1 MENEDKKRLVIILAG
16 IKLSPVFSEFLQA
29 DLDLTVILNTT
40 ADFPLAYSQDKD
52 KTKHEYVWYHH
63 EIVKLAN
70 SIVPDDLT
78 QSALTKLF
86 SEPISQAR
94 LPLSDAEMFLV
105 QWVNER
111 KRANQSFHDF
121 FKVLNQ
127 YSGKSLRVFP
137 LRFPDKAISLKTSN
151 SEVPL
156 RYFQITG
163 FIDRNAD
170 QKTDIEELQALLDE
184 AQGEKGKKKLKKQIE
199 IIGLDP
205 NLDILTDDVKKQ
217 ILEADAIFWLAGD
230 PCSLAILFLH
240 KEFTKVVK
248 ESKALAT
255 LICPTQFSFRE
266 HFILQLLGIKPT
278 LFGLVELGAEIV
290 DSLVVGPDDVTEVA
304 TLRSKGFNVIMED
317 LISKGRKGLETIL
330 KGMGLSLKDIS
341 VEKGDQDRKPTLE
354 ELVTQLSLSKDES
367 TVSIEEKKEEV
378 EVIDE
383 SENIEKDSASTDKP
397 LEVLPP
403 KIELQDTEVKNYDFD
418 NSSLSLTQDM
428 IEGLMQELSDEFPA
442 ADQKFAV
449 TANGDATKP
458 NALDNSKSESITL
471 FESQE
476 AFTEAIQMFLKAE
489 KVIDEKELIHGIAEA
504 VAKNADM
511 AAYAAKKFTAEL
523 DTQINNPHFIPAYL
537 EIIKS
542 KSLLFS
548 KELLEWLVEDL
559 DSPDFVSFSQRALT
573 IIKLSRFDTQF
584 VEQIIEQM
592 VNFHITKSL
601 PPKEMEHVRTL
612 IGMIT
617 ARDVTLQRRAI
628 RTYLSHYEKSKKI
641 DEIWLGLL
649 KFDAALVSLE
659 IIEHQTKLGVKIVQ
673 DVLMR
678 KLGSYGHIVYDI
690 FSSYQKGDIQRVLTI
705 AGTLSDSLL
714 RKQKRVGLIQKIKK
728 FGTVPIEILARNVE
742 IDPKELEEMIYE
754 MISEGEIDA
763 KIDVIEGRLCI
774 VQLDVKEKGEEE
786 EKKDEE
792 NQ

>member
-1 MENEDKKRLVIILAG
+1 MTTEVKKRLVIISTG
-16 IKLSPVFSEFLQA
+16 IELSPVFSEFIQA

-40 ADFPLAYSQDKD
+40 ADFPLAYSQTKD
-52 KTKHEYVWYHH
+52 EIKDEYVWYHH
-63 EIVKLAN
+63 EIVKLAS
-70 SIVPDDLT
+70 SIVPDELT

-86 SEPISQAR
+86 SEPISQTR

-105 QWVNER
+105 QWVSER

-121 FKVLNQ
+121 FKALNQ
-127 YSGKSLRVFP
+127 YSGKSLNVFP
-137 LRFPDKAISLKTSN
+137 LRFPDKAISVKTSK

-170 QKTDIEELQALLDE
+170 QKTDLEELQALLVE
-184 AQGEKGKKKLKKQIE
+184 TQGGKGKKKSKKQIE
-199 IIGLDP
+199 VTSLDT
-205 NLDILTDDVKKQ
+205 NRDILTDEVNKQ
-217 ILEADAIFWLAGD
+217 ITEADAILWLAGD
-230 PCSLAILFLH
+230 PCSLALLFLH
-240 KEFTKVVK
+240 KEFTKAVK
-248 ESKALAT
+248 ESKAPAT

-278 LFGLVELGAEIV
+278 LLGLVELGAEIV
-290 DSLVVGPDDVTEVA
+290 DNLVLEPDDATEVA
-304 TLRSKGFNVIMED
+304 SLRSKGFNVIMED
-317 LISKGRKGLETIL
+317 IVSKGRKGLETVL
-330 KGMGLSLKDIS
+330 KGMGISLKDIS
-341 VEKGDQDRKPTLE
+341 VEKGDQDKKPTLE
-354 ELVTQLSLSKDES
+354 ELVTQLSLSKDEYTSS
-367 TVSIEEKKEEV
+367 TEEEE

-383 SENIEKDSASTDKP
+383 SEP
-397 LEVLPP
+397 LEKESADIDESQEIISP
-403 KIELQDTEVKNYDFD
+403 KVELLDTEVRNYDFD
-418 NSSLSLTQDM
+418 DSSLALTQDM
-428 IEGLMQELSDEFPA
+428 IEGLMEELSNEFPA
-442 ADQKFAV
+442 TNQKIIIS
-449 TANGDATKP
+449 ANGDPTRS
-458 NALDNSKSESITL
+458 NDLNGEKSESITQ

-489 KVIDEKELIHGIAEA
+489 KVIDEKELVQGITDA

-542 KSLLFS
+542 KSILFS
-548 KELLEWLVEDL
+548 KELLEWLLEDL

-601 PPKEMEHVRTL
+601 PPKEMEHLRTL

-628 RTYLSHYEKSKKI
+628 RTYLSHYEKSEKI

-673 DVLMR
+673 DGLMR

-690 FSSYQKGDIQRVLTI
+690 FTSYQKGDIQRVLQV

-714 RKQKRVGLIQKIKK
+714 RKQKRIGLIQKIEK

-754 MISEGEIDA
+754 MISEGEIAA
-763 KIDVIEGRLCI
+763 KIDVVEGRLCI

-786 EKKDEE
+786 EKEEGE